1 MKALRYLLIV
11 MAVLSVVSVQAATLG
26 TPYQPQT
33 RGVRYTSYHSQMP
46 TVAMNSTAASKM
58 MSSGSSLPMAAVS
71 GVYVTGAT
79 PESSSPVTKHP
90 GHIRKGASGEDGGDT
105 PPSDPHGPNED
116 PLGDVLWPLMCLA
129 LAYGAYLKCRK
140 KKEIS

>member
-1 MKALRYLLIV
+1 MKALRYLLMMVVI
-11 MAVLSVVSVQAATLG
+11 MGVLSVNAQTPKYGQAYKPEKQVMHQSVQVQLPEAT
-26 TPYQPQT
+26 
-33 RGVRYTSYHSQMP
+33 
-46 TVAMNSTAASKM
+46 
-58 MSSGSSLPMAAVS
+58 MSSTGSNIMYTGSTLPQAAV
-71 GVYVTGAT
+71 TGT
-79 PESSSPVTKHP
+79 TTTYSTGRP

-129 LAYGAYLKCRK
+129 LAYGVYLKCRK